1 MKNPGTGAF
10 RALSIFNFRVW
21 SAGALVSN
29 IGTWMQ
35 RTGQDWLVLTQLTHH
50 DASAV
55 GIVMSLQFGPQ
66 LLLLP
71 WTGYA
76 ADRFNQRRLL
86 MTTQALMGGLALALG
101 LLTVTGVVQL

>member
-1 MKNPGTGAF
+1 MKNPSAGTF
-10 RALSIFNFRVW
+10 RALSIFNYRVW
-21 SAGALVSN
+21 TAGSLVSN

-35 RTGQDWLVLTQLTHH
+35 RVAQDWLVLTQLTHH

-55 GIVMSLQFGPQ
+55 GIVMALQFAPQ

-71 WTGYA
+71 WAGLA

-86 MTTQALMGGLALALG
+86 MITQATMGVLALALG
-101 LLTVTGVVQL
+101 V